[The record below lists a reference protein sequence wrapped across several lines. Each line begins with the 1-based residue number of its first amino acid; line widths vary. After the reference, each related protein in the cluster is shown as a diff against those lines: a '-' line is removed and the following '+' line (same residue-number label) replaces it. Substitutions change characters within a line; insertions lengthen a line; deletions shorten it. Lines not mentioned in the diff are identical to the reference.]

1 MAKYC
6 ELCGK
11 KDTFFTED
19 PFNLDDGKILC
30 YKCASPVAN
39 NLNALYYASNRDIFE
54 KIKSE
59 ILAVCREKY
68 NSEIT
73 KCIIKKIDTREL
85 RISEL
90 EATIKQK
97 EVEDKKQE
105 YIANYMVTTGCT
117 FESFTIKKYIGIVSG
132 QVVLGTGFLSE
143 YSASFADFFGVESNE
158 FEDKLG
164 QAKNAAMK
172 KMIEKSIEKGGNA
185 LIGVD
190 FDYITF
196 RSNMIGVV
204 ANGTSVNVEKNS

>member
-30 YKCASPVAN
+30 YKCASPIAN

-54 KIKSE
+54 KNKSE

-90 EATIKQK
+90 EAAIKQK
-97 EVEDKKQE
+97 EDEDNLKLEMMSHCSPGLYFRNK
-105 YIANYMVTTGCT
+105 T
-117 FESFTIKKYIGIVSG
+117 FH
-132 QVVLGTGFLSE
+132 
-143 YSASFADFFGVESNE
+143 
-158 FEDKLG
+158 
-164 QAKNAAMK
+164 
-172 KMIEKSIEKGGNA
+172 
-185 LIGVD
+185 
-190 FDYITF
+190 
-196 RSNMIGVV
+196 V
-204 ANGTSVNVEKNS
+204 AFIS